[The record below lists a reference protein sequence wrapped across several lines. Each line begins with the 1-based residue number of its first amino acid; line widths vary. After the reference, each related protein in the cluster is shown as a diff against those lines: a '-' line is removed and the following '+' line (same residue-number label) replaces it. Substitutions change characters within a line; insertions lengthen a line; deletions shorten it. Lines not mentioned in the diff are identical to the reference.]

1 MLLAL
6 SNSCKYL
13 TCLSRL
19 TMMRFFP
26 HRIAAFSISLVN
38 DKTETA
44 SPALNSLFMNTI
56 VDVTIYKENTLEVSL
71 GDFKLM
77 LNTINILE
85 SL

>member
-1 MLLAL
+1 
-6 SNSCKYL
+6 
-13 TCLSRL
+13 
-19 TMMRFFP
+19 MRFFP

-56 VDVTIYKENTLEVSL
+56 VDITIYKETTLGVSL

-77 LNTINILE
+77 FNTTNQKYKLSPFFIITEAVIALWE
-85 SL
+85 K

>member
-1 MLLAL
+1 
-6 SNSCKYL
+6 
-13 TCLSRL
+13 
-19 TMMRFFP
+19 MMRFFP

-56 VDVTIYKENTLEVSL
+56 VDITIYKENTLEVSL

>member
-1 MLLAL
+1 MLLPL
-6 SNSCKYL
+6 SNSRKYL

-19 TMMRFFP
+19 TMMRFFT

-44 SPALNSLFMNTI
+44 SPSLNSLFMNTI
-56 VDVTIYKENTLEVSL
+56 VDITIYKENTLGVSL

-77 LNTINILE
+77 LNTTNILE